1 MGILKERTMVRIL
14 LLICLILLSS
24 CETKRDSV
32 GGSDDLIV
40 LAAKEDRDKVKS
52 LLSTV
57 FNDTLL
63 TPEPEPFYNVKF
75 SDPSNYNALKTQTN
89 LIIASIGDFDLNPA
103 TKLAKNLLGETQFN
117 QTLEGP
123 PVILSRDQFAKNQ
136 LFMIIS
142 GSDSSMIKDYLIEN
156 GEWIKQQYNENF
168 DKKQSKYL
176 IDAQHQEE
184 KELLLL
190 RKHGWNINLPWGWE
204 IIKNES
210 SFVWIGQEMPFRW
223 LSVYWRD
230 GNYFSKEE
238 ATKLA
243 NSFPEDYFKSIQYNE
258 NFISVDWVDY
268 RDDVAYKISGLW
280 ESIEGAKGG
289 PFEGYLFYDYDSD
302 RTFYIN
308 YLVFNPDGRKA
319 FYVKQMNL
327 IARTLKVQQ

>member
-1 MGILKERTMVRIL
+1 M
-14 LLICLILLSS
+14 
-24 CETKRDSV
+24 
-32 GGSDDLIV
+32 
-40 LAAKEDRDKVKS
+40 
-52 LLSTV
+52 
-57 FNDTLL
+57 
-63 TPEPEPFYNVKF
+63 
-75 SDPSNYNALKTQTN
+75 
-89 LIIASIGDFDLNPA
+89 
-103 TKLAKNLLGETQFN
+103 
-117 QTLEGP
+117 
-123 PVILSRDQFAKNQ
+123 
-136 LFMIIS
+136 
-142 GSDSSMIKDYLIEN
+142 
-156 GEWIKQQYNENF
+156 
-168 DKKQSKYL
+168 

-238 ATKLA
+238 ATKIA

-268 RDDVAYKISGLW
+268 RDDAAYKISGLW

-319 FYVKQMNL
+319 FYIRQMNL
-327 IARTLKVQQ
+327 IARTLKVQ